1 MLVKSLAAVAV
12 LALSAGSAAAATVKM
27 AASMTI
33 SRIDGSNG
41 AGLSVGDTIDFEIL
55 LDNGGGL
62 EDNLWSNSHIVSATA
77 KSGSYMATFL
87 SPYSNNNTPIFET
100 NGLGDVSLANWFD
113 AFDNPNSDFDTLGTG
128 VTAANNALGSSD
140 GSIYFWV
147 GGLGDPIRW
156 EASVVP
162 VPLPAG
168 LTLLLGALGGLA
180 LVRRRTAA

>member
-33 SRIDGSNG
+33 SSIGGSNG

-62 EDNLWSNSHIVSATA
+62 ESNSWSNSHIVSATA

-87 SPYSNNNTPIFET
+87 SPYSNNTPIFET
-100 NGLGDVSLANWFD
+100 NGLGDVIIANWFD
-113 AFDNPNSDFDTLGTG
+113 AFDNPNSDFDTLGIG
-128 VTAANNALGSSD
+128 VTAANNAMISSD
-140 GSIYFWV
+140 GSIYYWV
-147 GGLGDPIRW
+147 GGLGGSIRW